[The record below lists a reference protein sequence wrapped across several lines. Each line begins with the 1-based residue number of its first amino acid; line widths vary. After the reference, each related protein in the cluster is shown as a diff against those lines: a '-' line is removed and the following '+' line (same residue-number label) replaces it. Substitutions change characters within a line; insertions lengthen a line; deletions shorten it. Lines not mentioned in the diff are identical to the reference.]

1 MQSFWRCSSQRTHSS
16 TTRCFPENKRP
27 PLIRRRART
36 RSRERERSLEKSD
49 EWSPVAREEGL
60 LKQEEVGE
68 EGRGLG
74 GKDRDYLEIEF
85 WTIKARRLS
94 LVGLCQQVARDCH
107 RRCGA

>member
-1 MQSFWRCSSQRTHSS
+1 MEPGC
-16 TTRCFPENKRP
+16 
-27 PLIRRRART
+27 
-36 RSRERERSLEKSD
+36 
-49 EWSPVAREEGL
+49 EGGGFI
-60 LKQEEVGE
+60 KAGGGWGG
-68 EGRGLG
+68 GRGLG